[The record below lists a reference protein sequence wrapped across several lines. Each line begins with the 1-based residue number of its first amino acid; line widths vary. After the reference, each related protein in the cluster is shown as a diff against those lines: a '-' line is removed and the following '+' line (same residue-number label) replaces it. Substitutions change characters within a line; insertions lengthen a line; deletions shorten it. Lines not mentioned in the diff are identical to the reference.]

1 MLSQAEKDSP
11 DSRIPDLTPNRDV
24 AFEFQML
31 KLRTPHLEPQGELRL
46 ARSLSQMIGA
56 HLTEWGATAR
66 DRAPRSPET
75 IRLSELPMAK
85 CEVS

>member
-24 AFEFQML
+24 AFESQML

-46 ARSLSQMIGA
+46 ARSLSQMIGPTSLNGVQQRVIV
-56 HLTEWGATAR
+56 HRGL
-66 DRAPRSPET
+66 P
-75 IRLSELPMAK
+75 RLSASPNF
-85 CEVS
+85 